1 MPKPAYLPGLSE
13 DEGEEAA
20 LAHLCEVLE
29 GELLEQFL
37 LDTIQVYQ
45 AQRPGVPA
53 SLQVL
58 QQATHQLIYTSA
70 IRKDAL

>member
-1 MPKPAYLPGLSE
+1 MPKPAYLPGLGE
-13 DEGEEAA
+13 DEGKEAA

-45 AQRPGVPA
+45 AQRPSVPA

-58 QQATHQLIYTSA
+58 QQTRHQLI
-70 IRKDAL
+70 